1 MRDITFAENRY
12 PRKLFA
18 YLQEVWGLT
27 VTEVMSGIYHITGAR
42 LAIQVIYRKRLSEK
56 ENPWL
61 KGLGADLSAEQ
72 CGRILKQSKKIGG
85 ELSAYMHVVL
95 NANPRLMKELI
106 GMKINPEVRKV
117 VEEAGLLQEWL
128 AEDRAKGEVERK
140 RLMCEVERL
149 KHEIATLKR
158 KARAKA

>member
-1 MRDITFAENRY
+1 
-12 PRKLFA
+12 
-18 YLQEVWGLT
+18 
-27 VTEVMSGIYHITGAR
+27 MSGIYHITGDKIAM
-42 LAIQVIYRKRLSEK
+42 QVIYRKRLSEK

-61 KGLGADLSAEQ
+61 KNLGADLSAEQ

-128 AEDRAKGEVERK
+128 AEGEAKGRAEGEVRGIAKGEAERK
-140 RLMCEVERL
+140 RLARDKERIMRDVERL
-149 KHEIATLKR
+149 KRENAALKR
-158 KARAKA
+158 KARAKV